1 LLLTEDWVFRVE
13 NSDANNYV
21 FFGPN
26 LMSEIQVYIENLEG
40 SDPGMTADGFARY
53 LLNQYSNSVSDFET
67 LIMPTPVKCGIYDAS
82 IIAFSHT
89 LDYNIEKVRIELA
102 GFTENHVFRLV
113 LAEISEDFIK
123 DIEYYETILS
133 SFLSGPIGRGTL
145 ANILFNP
152 DSSAQE
158 NYNVQIGKSPEW
170 RQLVY
175 FSGAVGSGLSED
187 FTVNGSKMRIL
198 YEVKDGQVSIS
209 VYDSETKK
217 VVSPLKTVSLNGYYE
232 VDIQP
237 GKYFLSITCMQ
248 GNWNIFIEEK

>member
-1 LLLTEDWVFRVE
+1 
-13 NSDANNYV
+13 
-21 FFGPN
+21 
-26 LMSEIQVYIENLEG
+26 
-40 SDPGMTADGFARY
+40 
-53 LLNQYSNSVSDFET
+53 
-67 LIMPTPVKCGIYDAS
+67 
-82 IIAFSHT
+82 
-89 LDYNIEKVRIELA
+89 
-102 GFTENHVFRLV
+102 LV